1 MVVPFVEK
9 HCIQGGS
16 NFPTNITIVA
26 KWVMHLVNMS
36 EYKLFS
42 LMAKIACITKP
53 TLGPIEIE
61 VIWHHC
67 IYLIFSLTFGFQE
80 NL

>member
-1 MVVPFVEK
+1 
-9 HCIQGGS
+9 
-16 NFPTNITIVA
+16 
-26 KWVMHLVNMS
+26 MHLVNMS

-61 VIWHHC
+61 VI
-67 IYLIFSLTFGFQE
+67 
-80 NL
+80 